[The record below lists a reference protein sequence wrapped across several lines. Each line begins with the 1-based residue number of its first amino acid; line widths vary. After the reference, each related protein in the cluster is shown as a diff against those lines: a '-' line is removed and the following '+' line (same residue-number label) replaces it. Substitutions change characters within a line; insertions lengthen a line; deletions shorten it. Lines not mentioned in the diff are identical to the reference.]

1 MVFQKY
7 LFEVLER
14 KMQLGLTYSA
24 TCQIYWAIWDF
35 PVFSPL
41 EISPVSP
48 TKDLTLINRLYRERL
63 LFLGQEVDSEIS
75 NQLIGLMIY
84 LSMENDTQDLYLFI
98 NSPGGWVIPGVAL
111 YDTMQFVQ
119 PDVQT
124 ICMGSAASM
133 GSFILVGGEI
143 TKRLAFPHAWRQ
155 LLFFYLSFIFP
166 SSCEIEK
173 PFLSYIIRVMIH
185 QPAGSFSEVATGE
198 FILEVGELLKLRETL
213 TRVYV
218 QRTGKPFWVVSEDME
233 RDIFM
238 SATEAQAYGI
248 VDLVAVE

>member
-1 MVFQKY
+1 MPIGVPKVPFRNAG
-7 LFEVLER
+7 EEDASWV
-14 KMQLGLTYSA
+14 
-24 TCQIYWAIWDF
+24 D
-35 PVFSPL
+35 
-41 EISPVSP
+41 
-48 TKDLTLINRLYRERL
+48 INRLYRERL
-63 LFLGQEVDSEIS
+63 LFLGQEVESEVS

-84 LSMENDTQDLYLFI
+84 LSIEDDTQDLYLFI
-98 NSPGGWVIPGVAL
+98 NSPGGWVIPGMAL

-119 PDVQT
+119 PDVHT

-143 TKRLAFPHAWRQ
+143 TKRLAFPHA
-155 LLFFYLSFIFP
+155 
-166 SSCEIEK
+166 
-173 PFLSYIIRVMIH
+173 IRVMIH

-218 QRTGKPFWVVSEDME
+218 QRTGKPVWVISEDME
-233 RDIFM
+233 RDVFM